1 MAYRLTLAP
10 WLKGY
15 RPGDAAADGLA
26 ALIVTLMLI
35 PQSLA
40 YALVAGV
47 PAQMGLYAS
56 ILPLLAYALFGSSRT
71 LAVGPVAV
79 VSLMTAAAAGQV
91 AGGDSGAYLAA
102 TVILA
107 LLSGVFLVAMG
118 LLRLGWIA
126 NLLSHSVISGFITA
140 SGLLIAASQLKHLLG
155 IPMQGDTLWELGL
168 SASREAAGVN
178 GATLLLGAA
187 ALLFLLWA
195 RGPLK
200 RLLARTP
207 LPPMLADLL
216 AKAGPVLAV
225 IGTTVAVAAG
235 DLQSRGVAV
244 VGAIPGGLPA
254 LSLPAFDAGV
264 WGQLALPALLISL
277 IGFVESVSVAQTLA
291 AKRRQRIDSNAE
303 LIGLGAANL
312 ASGVSGGFPVTGGFS
327 RSVVN
332 FDAGA
337 RSPMAGVFTAGGIA
351 LTALFFTPWFYYL
364 PKATLAATIIVAVLT
379 LVDLGALRRAWRYSK
394 ADFTAM
400 LVTLAGVLLAG
411 VEIGVI
417 AGVGAALALHLWRT
431 SQPHMAELGQMP
443 GTEHFRNV
451 RRHPVI
457 TSPRVLSIRVDESL
471 YFANARRTED
481 AIYDMA
487 LNCDG
492 RRHVVLLCSAINHI
506 DASALDSL
514 ESLNR
519 RLLDAGVTLHLSEVK
534 GPVMDQLKRSDFL
547 RHLRGEV
554 FMTHY
559 QALAALDAETSER
572 ASSLK
577 PQAASRS

>member
-1 MAYRLTLAP
+1 
-10 WLKGY
+10 
-15 RPGDAAADGLA
+15 
-26 ALIVTLMLI
+26 
-35 PQSLA
+35 
-40 YALVAGV
+40 
-47 PAQMGLYAS
+47 
-56 ILPLLAYALFGSSRT
+56 
-71 LAVGPVAV
+71 
-79 VSLMTAAAAGQV
+79 
-91 AGGDSGAYLAA
+91 
-102 TVILA
+102 
-107 LLSGVFLVAMG
+107 
-118 LLRLGWIA
+118 
-126 NLLSHSVISGFITA
+126 
-140 SGLLIAASQLKHLLG
+140 
-155 IPMQGDTLWELGL
+155 
-168 SASREAAGVN
+168 
-178 GATLLLGAA
+178 
-187 ALLFLLWA
+187 
-195 RGPLK
+195 
-200 RLLARTP
+200 
-207 LPPMLADLL
+207 
-216 AKAGPVLAV
+216 
-225 IGTTVAVAAG
+225 
-235 DLQSRGVAV
+235 
-244 VGAIPGGLPA
+244 
-254 LSLPAFDAGV
+254 
-264 WGQLALPALLISL
+264 
-277 IGFVESVSVAQTLA
+277 
-291 AKRRQRIDSNAE
+291 
-303 LIGLGAANL
+303 
-312 ASGVSGGFPVTGGFS
+312 
-327 RSVVN
+327 
-332 FDAGA
+332 
-337 RSPMAGVFTAGGIA
+337 MAGVFTAGGIA

-364 PKATLAATIIVAVLT
+364 PKATLAATIIVAVLA

-547 RHLRGEV
+547 EQLSGEV

-559 QALAALDAETSER
+559 QALATLDPETSER
-572 ASSLK
+572 AADDK
-577 PQAASRS
+577 PHA

>member
-1 MAYRLTLAP
+1 MRTTPLLLVLPLAHDLLARRKLALTHADLAP
-10 WLKGY
+10 LN
-15 RPGDAAADGLA
+15 RR
-26 ALIVTLMLI
+26 
-35 PQSLA
+35 
-40 YALVAGV
+40 LV
-47 PAQMGLYAS
+47 YAS
-56 ILPLLAYALFGSSRT
+56 LTAYGETGPEADTTGFDSTALWARTGLMDLVRPAPDATPTRSLPGMGDHPT
-71 LAVGPVAV
+71 G
-79 VSLMTAAAAGQV
+79 VSLMAA
-91 AGGDSGAYLAA
+91 
-102 TVILA
+102 I
-107 LLSGVFLVAMG
+107 AMG

-178 GATLLLGAA
+178 GATLLVGAA

-235 DLQSRGVAV
+235 DLQSQGVAV

-519 RLLDAGVTLHLSEVK
+519 RLLDAGERVCGVCKAGQYQDQSNFTGAGCTKCPVGTATPDLGDALVEV
-534 GPVMDQLKRSDFL
+534 VEAD
-547 RHLRGEV
+547 E
-554 FMTHY
+554 
-559 QALAALDAETSER
+559 AA
-572 ASSLK
+572 
-577 PQAASRS
+577 PQA

>member
-1 MAYRLTLAP
+1 M
-10 WLKGY
+10 
-15 RPGDAAADGLA
+15 
-26 ALIVTLMLI
+26 
-35 PQSLA
+35 
-40 YALVAGV
+40 
-47 PAQMGLYAS
+47 
-56 ILPLLAYALFGSSRT
+56 
-71 LAVGPVAV
+71 
-79 VSLMTAAAAGQV
+79 
-91 AGGDSGAYLAA
+91 
-102 TVILA
+102 
-107 LLSGVFLVAMG
+107 
-118 LLRLGWIA
+118 
-126 NLLSHSVISGFITA
+126 
-140 SGLLIAASQLKHLLG
+140 
-155 IPMQGDTLWELGL
+155 
-168 SASREAAGVN
+168 
-178 GATLLLGAA
+178 
-187 ALLFLLWA
+187 
-195 RGPLK
+195 
-200 RLLARTP
+200 
-207 LPPMLADLL
+207 
-216 AKAGPVLAV
+216 
-225 IGTTVAVAAG
+225 
-235 DLQSRGVAV
+235 
-244 VGAIPGGLPA
+244 
-254 LSLPAFDAGV
+254 
-264 WGQLALPALLISL
+264 
-277 IGFVESVSVAQTLA
+277 AQTLA

-327 RSVVN
+327 RSVGN

-547 RHLRGEV
+547 EQLSGEV

-559 QALAALDAETSER
+559 QALATLDPGTSER
-572 ASSLK
+572 AAGDR
-577 PQAASRS
+577 PQA

>member
-40 YALVAGV
+40 YALLAGV

-56 ILPLLAYALFGSSRT
+56 ILPLLGYALFGSSRT

-168 SASREAAGVN
+168 SAFREAAGVN
-178 GATLLLGAA
+178 GATLLVGAA

-303 LIGLGAANL
+303 LIGLGTANL

-364 PKATLAATIIVAVLT
+364 PKATLAATIIVAVLA

-547 RHLRGEV
+547 EQLSGEV

-559 QALAALDAETSER
+559 QALATLDPETSER
-572 ASSLK
+572 AADDK
-577 PQAASRS
+577 PHA

>member
-1 MAYRLTLAP
+1 MAHRLTLAP

-15 RPGDAAADGLA
+15 RPGDAAADGMA

-40 YALVAGV
+40 YALLAGV

-56 ILPLLAYALFGSSRT
+56 ILPLIGYALFGSSRT

-107 LLSGVFLVAMG
+107 LLSGAFLIAMG

-155 IPMQGDTLWELGL
+155 IPMQGDTLWELAL
-168 SASREAAGVN
+168 SAFREAAGVN
-178 GATLLLGAA
+178 GATLLVGAA

-291 AKRRQRIDSNAE
+291 AKRRQRVDSNAE
-303 LIGLGAANL
+303 LVGLGAANL

-337 RSPMAGVFTAGGIA
+337 RSPMAGVFTAAGIA

-364 PKATLAATIIVAVLT
+364 PKATLAATIIVAVLA

-547 RHLRGEV
+547 DQLSGEV

-559 QALAALDAETSER
+559 QALATLDPGTSER
-572 ASSLK
+572 AAGDR
-577 PQAASRS
+577 PQA